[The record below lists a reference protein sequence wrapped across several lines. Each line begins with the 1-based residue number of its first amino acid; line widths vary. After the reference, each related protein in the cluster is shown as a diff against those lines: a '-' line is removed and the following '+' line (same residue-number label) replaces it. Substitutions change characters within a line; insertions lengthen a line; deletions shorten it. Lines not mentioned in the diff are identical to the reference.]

1 MTMELSAREQEASA
15 FGFTAA
21 RRTTRS
27 PRALALAGS
36 WPGLLLSGVVAIASV
51 FIADHRGGPVM
62 LYALL
67 IGMSLNPVAME
78 GRAVKGV
85 DFAARTVL
93 RAGIALLGAR
103 ITFVQLAG
111 LGWQGAAL
119 MVICVAATV
128 GFGFVA
134 SKWLGV
140 SRRVGILTGSA
151 SAICGASAAIAIATV
166 LPRDERSDR
175 ELVFTI
181 AGVTILS
188 TVAMIVY
195 PLLAGF
201 LHLDAHR
208 AGVFLGGTIHDVA
221 QVAGAGYSMSAQI
234 GDVAV
239 LTKLVRVA
247 LLLPVVVILSLV
259 FRRSLQRDRTR
270 IREPLLP
277 RFLILFALLLAA
289 RSADVIPVAAV
300 DALNAL
306 AQACLVVA
314 IAAVG
319 LKTSPLE
326 MKKVGARAFA
336 LLVIEAVFLAVL
348 VLTAQAFS

>member
-27 PRALALAGS
+27 PGALAWAGS
-36 WPGLLLSGVVAIASV
+36 WPGLLLSCVVAIASV

-140 SRRVGILTGSA
+140 SRHVGILTGGA

-221 QVAGAGYSMSAQI
+221 QVAGAG
-234 GDVAV
+234 
-239 LTKLVRVA
+239 
-247 LLLPVVVILSLV
+247 
-259 FRRSLQRDRTR
+259 
-270 IREPLLP
+270 
-277 RFLILFALLLAA
+277 
-289 RSADVIPVAAV
+289 
-300 DALNAL
+300 
-306 AQACLVVA
+306 
-314 IAAVG
+314 
-319 LKTSPLE
+319 
-326 MKKVGARAFA
+326 
-336 LLVIEAVFLAVL
+336 
-348 VLTAQAFS
+348 